1 MQYNDLTKGDTVYN
15 HVKRVDELAT
25 MLLDFHRNRERTYQM
40 SFAKRGFVGVF
51 MNLVRKTDRMDAVAQ
66 TWLEAEGQL
75 NGTVL
80 VDTLVD
86 TAIYS
91 LKWLALIWAMEQRT
105 DTNLGL
111 HQWLVEVFCPET
123 GTDVRQLLKELYPGQ
138 EEEDDV
144 PQEQESIRATEYRN
158 PRAG

>member
-111 HQWLVEVFCPET
+111 HQWL
-123 GTDVRQLLKELYPGQ
+123 RQLLKELYPGQ